1 MNEKR
6 VQRRRLMSS
15 FTINIVL
22 VATLL
27 LIPTLS
33 LLELTVGNDFL
44 SNRQGIIP
52 AIYDSSIQLLLQPAH
67 AQEQDEET
75 DGIENDEDED
85 ENQPDDNDSDEEG
98 NEDEDDGQLDS
109 IDICCTWDERLADG
123 TLTFRIIEKVI
134 EDDEYDED
142 ISEDEGN
149 QDDAEINTGALDSS
163 GSDLRKAVAFAV
175 EEWNLKIPNL
185 RLVEISSAT
194 SENDDSDVDADIEVQ
209 LVDGLRGMVAGAT
222 VMRFDEDGFMNKA
235 TILLPRAAF
244 FVESDSQVFA
254 VQYDPQKL
262 KEIAT
267 HEIGHALGLGHA
279 NFDSDLMSER
289 LNSDETMNISQCDIN
304 GVLQA
309 NQWKLVDN
317 DNTPNSSVEDEVSC

>member
-149 QDDAEINTGALDSS
+149 QDDAEISTGDLDNS

-175 EEWNLKIPNL
+175 EDWNLKIPNL

-194 SENDDSDVDADIEVQ
+194 SENDDSNVDADIEVQ

-304 GVLQA
+304 SVLQA

-317 DNTPNSSVEDEVSC
+317 DNTPNNPVEDEVSC